1 MRRLEGIP
9 GTGAA
14 ETIARIKSLRSLF
27 PLETGFAAVGCQY
40 QGANGLRPQPSNRA
54 SGAQDQAP
62 GPGQVMAAGSK
73 STTACFEDQFLF
85 PPQVALVT
93 GSSPSQRASRTSL
106 PHVSSLGPRI
116 EGYAILLAE
125 PISQIR
131 ARRGRHLRNGLG

>member
-1 MRRLEGIP
+1 
-9 GTGAA
+9 
-14 ETIARIKSLRSLF
+14 
-27 PLETGFAAVGCQY
+27 
-40 QGANGLRPQPSNRA
+40 
-54 SGAQDQAP
+54 
-62 GPGQVMAAGSK
+62 MAAGSK

-131 ARRGRHLRNGLG
+131 ARRGWHLRNGLG